1 MSKRDD
7 FPVSIRDQIAK
18 RAGFRCSRPGCT
30 RHTSGPQD
38 DPNKSVNVGVA
49 AHMAAASPGGPRYDS
64 SMSPEQRTS
73 AENGIWL
80 CQVCAKLID
89 NDPIR
94 FTIEKLRDWKKR
106 GEERARRAIECGP
119 DPDEPGAL
127 LVRIPITSFWFMSQ
141 DAAGGQARSVRQGAR
156 WIQCWV
162 VAKFFN
168 PRERNV
174 GLMDILL
181 VFLKEGVELLEV
193 IPGEHTDRVVH
204 GTAYWPDTETLT
216 LPSCTWFEITFAR
229 NLWAENMALVADCD
243 EILLTASTVDGDALN
258 IKVGSGITEKDT

>member
-1 MSKRDD
+1 MSNRDD
-7 FPVSIRDQIAK
+7 FPANVRDQIAR

-38 DPNKSVNVGVA
+38 DPNRSVNVGVA
-49 AHMAAASPGGPRYDS
+49 AHMAAASPGGPRPDP

-80 CQVCAKLID
+80 CQVCAKLVD

-94 FTIEKLRDWKKR
+94 FPIEKLRDWKKR
-106 GEERARRAIECGP
+106 AEERARRAVDGGP
-119 DPDEPGAL
+119 DPDEPGAM
-127 LVRIPITSFWFMSQ
+127 LVRIPITSFWFMGQ
-141 DAAGGQARSVRQGAR
+141 DAAGGQARCKRQGAR

-174 GLMDILL
+174 GLMDIRL

-193 IPGEHTDRVVH
+193 VPGEHTGRVVH
-204 GTAYWPDTETLT
+204 GMAHWPDTDTLT
-216 LPSCTWFEITFAR
+216 LPSCTWLDITFAR
-229 NLWAENMALVADCD
+229 NLWGEEMAATTDCD
-243 EILLTASTVDGDALN
+243 EILLTASTVDGEALN
-258 IKVGSGITEKDT
+258 IKVGSRIAEKDE